1 MRTKKYIYFQIP
13 NSLLCIVGTFRQ
25 STCNQKVGSVGC
37 FLTKC
42 CLVGVRVFKCQA
54 DDVLASLDDHLKTM
68 ENPVPKLN

>member
-25 STCNQKVGSVGC
+25 STYNQKVGSVGC

-42 CLVGVRVFKCQA
+42 RLVGVRVFKLQA
-54 DDVLASLDDHLKTM
+54 DDALASLDDHLKTM
-68 ENPVPKLN
+68 ENSVPKLN